1 MALVFKFAD
10 ERGNEFDLHGG
21 ATTIRLLLDGMQAF
35 TRENRQMWHVGQDGT
50 SQLLD
55 VMHGD
60 RGASFDVWLGGTR
73 DAAYNRLTL
82 LERWLSQAIEAEF
95 GDGRT
100 WPVYLVV
107 QTESATN
114 ETWIR
119 VKYGEVDTSTGLIHP
134 VNHLSSTTVP
144 VYGAT
149 VILTLAPGTTS
160 EPVQLQNALVNG
172 ALQRW
177 NDDKTA
183 PLGWDEYTSATLT
196 PVADRVLIGERAC
209 KVTVTATGRGI
220 QSDLATVPA
229 YHLAVGHMWISL
241 DNGSGTW
248 KLELVSTGGTVVA
261 SQTGITYAWAV
272 ANAEQT
278 NVDRSGNSWYLVKLE
293 QAIGDIT
300 VETSMRLRL
309 SETTNIGTDSVYVNA
324 GLIKT
329 VEAISLPPSP
339 DDVKTT
345 VGAGFDD
352 LTLDTDHTTIATDA
366 VNIFEGESSFNIT
379 FDTTAGTSG
388 RYQTVT
394 FDRKQQSQLYTA
406 KTWVRF
412 ADDGGDSEIVTF
424 ELLDSAENVL
434 DSIAFDKQGGATD
447 LGAVATV
454 AATGADTE
462 TWYLLTLSGTNTLA
476 PGVFARFRASNT
488 GTSDV
493 QFYASATYLYRGA
506 GPVFDNAFIS
516 DRIVYNR
523 ADYDESNQNR
533 FNHVLLYNLPGD
545 RETLI
550 DWELTASPSGTGR
563 LFSMWAYPSQ
573 RYAYVTQHKECE
585 NASSTAGSRADFR
598 PNTSARWAMNTVD
611 ATASGGH
618 TAVFTA
624 DTATTLTDYIK
635 AEIAPSDLAAWSS
648 SPRAVWVR
656 GKTSDTTSTVWLSLA
671 TNGAQ
676 TVQTYD
682 AVTFTTANTYE
693 WVFLGIMNLAYFPAA
708 SSLNADVV
716 IRLNATAANTKTVT
730 FDAVSFMPAID
741 NHHAIIRFP
750 SMSAG
755 EVFAVRGSQRAI
767 IRKQTELLPIG
778 GPPWALAPGNITH
791 YVYFAQASSANAHVL
806 SDNIRIRVNIWPQTA
821 NLLGTI

>member
-1 MALVFKFAD
+1 MTMIFSLTD
-10 ERGNEFDLHGG
+10 LRGNNEFDLLSGDAKALMSG
-21 ATTIRLLLDGMQAF
+21 VQLF
-35 TRENRQMWHVGQDGT
+35 TRDDRALWHIGSSGE

-55 VMHGD
+55 LMPGD
-60 RGASFDVWLGGTR
+60 RGAAFQVTLGGTVNE
-73 DAAYNRLTL
+73 AYNKLAI
-82 LERWLSQAIEAEF
+82 LERWINQANEAEM

-100 WPVYLVV
+100 WPVYLAVKMS
-107 QTESATN
+107 TATN
-114 ETWIR
+114 TTYNRI
-119 VKYGEVDTSTGLIHP
+119 KYATLDASGAVIHP
-134 VNHLSSTTVP
+134 VTNWTNNAIP

-149 VILTLAPGTTS
+149 LVLSLHPGTTE
-160 EPVQLQNALVNG
+160 EPVQLSNALVNG

-183 PLGWDEYTSATLT
+183 PLGWDEYTTATLT
-196 PVADRVLIGERAC
+196 RVADRVLIGGVAC

-278 NVDRSGNSWYLVKLE
+278 NVDRSGNNWYLVKVE
-293 QAIGDIT
+293 QVIGDIT
-300 VETSMRLRL
+300 VEKTMRLRL

-339 DDVKTT
+339 DNVKTS

-352 LTLDTDHTTIATDA
+352 LTLDATTTTVATEDS
-366 VNIFEGESSFNIT
+366 NIFEGSSSYDIT
-379 FDTTAGTSG
+379 FNTSSGTDG
-388 RYQTVT
+388 LYQTVL
-394 FDRKQQSQLYTA
+394 FDRMKQGQLYTA
-406 KTWVRF
+406 KTWIRWIDGSDNSRMVSF
-412 ADDGGDSEIVTF
+412 QLLDGAGNVLDEIAFDDDGG
-424 ELLDSAENVL
+424 AY
-434 DSIAFDKQGGATD
+434 D
-447 LGAVATV
+447 LTAVATTSG
-454 AATGADTE
+454 TGTDTE

-476 PGVFARFRASNT
+476 PGVRVQFRANNT
-488 GTSDV
+488 GTTDV

-523 ADYDESNQNR
+523 ADYDESNPNR

-545 RETLI
+545 RDTLI
-550 DWELTASPSGTGR
+550 DWELIASASGTGR
-563 LFSMWAYPSQ
+563 LFSMWAYPSE
-573 RYAYVTQHKECE
+573 RYEYVTQTKECE
-585 NASSTAGSRADFR
+585 NASIVSGPRTDFR
-598 PNTSARWAMNTVD
+598 PNTSGRWAMNTVD

-635 AEIAPSDLAAWSS
+635 AEIAPSDLAAWAS

-671 TNGAQ
+671 TNG
-676 TVQTYD
+676 TTTIQTYD
-682 AVTFTTANTYE
+682 AVTFSNANTYE
-693 WVFLGIMNLAYFPAA
+693 WVFLGIMNMAYFPAA
-708 SSLNADVV
+708 AALNADFVV
-716 IRLNATAANTKTVT
+716 RLNATAANTKTVT

-741 NHHAIIRFP
+741 GHNAIMRFP
-750 SMSAG
+750 SMGAG
-755 EVFAVRGSQRAI
+755 EVFAVRGSQKAV

-778 GPPWALAPGNITH
+778 GPPWALTPGNVTH
-791 YVYFAQASSANAHVL
+791 YVYFAQASSANAHTL
-806 SDNIRIRVNIWPQTA
+806 SDNVQIRVNIWPQTS